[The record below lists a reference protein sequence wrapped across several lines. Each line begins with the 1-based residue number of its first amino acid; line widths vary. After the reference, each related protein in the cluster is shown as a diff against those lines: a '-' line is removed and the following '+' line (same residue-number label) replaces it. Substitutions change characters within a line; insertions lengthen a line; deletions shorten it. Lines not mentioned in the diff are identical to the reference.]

1 LPKTLSTAHGLS
13 GCDGLKRIESVFYPF
28 QSVCYLFLHGVL
40 GKPACRTGRNH
51 PKRPALSASGA
62 IIVAMHK
69 NTQAMT
75 HAHHETQAALNGLN
89 ALADQLQQEHAMD
102 MVQKAQA
109 LNCIE
114 AMRTR
119 LADNQPPEKIQWDT
133 LSKTVESHSHLTD
146 AVVRLGEDFG
156 YLPSA

>member
-1 LPKTLSTAHGLS
+1 
-13 GCDGLKRIESVFYPF
+13 
-28 QSVCYLFLHGVL
+28 
-40 GKPACRTGRNH
+40 
-51 PKRPALSASGA
+51 
-62 IIVAMHK
+62 
-69 NTQAMT
+69 MT

-102 MVQKAQA
+102 MVQKA
-109 LNCIE
+109 
-114 AMRTR
+114 TR